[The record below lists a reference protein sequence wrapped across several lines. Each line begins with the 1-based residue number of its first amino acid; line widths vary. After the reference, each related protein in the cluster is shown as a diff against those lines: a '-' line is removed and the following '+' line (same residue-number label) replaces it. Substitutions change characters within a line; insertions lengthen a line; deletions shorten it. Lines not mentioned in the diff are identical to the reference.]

1 MFKSYYVVWKLG
13 RLTPLYFPSREFK
26 SYYVVWKL
34 TLFLGVGCGFHSLNR
49 TMQYGN
55 YYRIRTML
63 LRDLRLNRTMQY
75 GNLIGCVYTFS
86 PRACLNRTM
95 QYGNILHPPPLLLL
109 FHCLNRTM
117 QYGNFDGRVYMVLS
131 DERFKSYYVVWKL
144 SSCFLVARAW
154 DSLNRT
160 MQYGNFARRIQ
171 QSFFVFV

>member
-1 MFKSYYVVWKLG
+1 METIYDYETKYLIKFCLNRTMQYGNSDGRVYMVLSDGRFKSYYVVWKPYEVTTANDG
-13 RLTPLYFPSREFK
+13 RY
-26 SYYVVWKL
+26 
-34 TLFLGVGCGFHSLNR
+34 
-49 TMQYGN
+49 
-55 YYRIRTML
+55 
-63 LRDLRLNRTMQY
+63 RLNRTMQY
-75 GNLIGCVYTFS
+75 GNFMAFVYTFS